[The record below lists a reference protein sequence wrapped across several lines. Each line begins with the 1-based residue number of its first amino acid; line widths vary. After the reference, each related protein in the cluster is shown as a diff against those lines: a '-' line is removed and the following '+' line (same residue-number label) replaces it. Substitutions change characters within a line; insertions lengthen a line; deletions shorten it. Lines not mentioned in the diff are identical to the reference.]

1 MGVSPAGA
9 FAQRRGHPPKPAH
22 SAAKTRFRV
31 PDSLAKLCYTDSMSA
46 QALYRKW
53 RPQVWDDVVGQDH
66 VVQTLRHAIA
76 HEHVAHAYLFSG
88 PRGCGKT
95 TSARLVAKGVNC
107 LNPDPAQRPCN
118 ECAHCTAVNEGRF
131 LDLIEIDGASN
142 NSVENI
148 RDLRDKINFSPG
160 QGRYKVY
167 IIDEVHMLSL
177 GAFNA
182 LLKTLE
188 EPPPHAIFIL
198 ATTENYKV
206 PATVASRC
214 QKFEFR
220 RIPVA
225 DIVTRLQTV
234 CEHEGIAAEPAA
246 LELVARQATGALRDA
261 ESLLDQ
267 LIAAG
272 SAASGGGRA
281 VTLAQ
286 AQALLGAAL
295 SQTVQDLTSALAAA
309 DSGRGLQLIQTAVD
323 AGADPRQLGRQMVD
337 YLRQLM
343 LIRLG
348 NGALVDATPEVRA
361 VMARQAQAWEPPAL
375 LRAIRAF
382 NAAAGE
388 ARAGWQPQLPI
399 ELAVLE
405 CTAPPEEP
413 ARAAAVPTAVSAPA
427 TTAPQPTI
435 ARAEPAAPE
444 RVGSTAGAADPGDL
458 GLAWRKAADLLLER
472 RKITALTKTDLERCG
487 VIGLHDD
494 ELRVRAT
501 KAFIDRL
508 QNRPEFAGTL
518 AQAVSEV
525 LGRNVRIAFQPGEG
539 PTRAG
544 RGAPP
549 GSLAAAAIDL
559 GGELVD

>member
-1 MGVSPAGA
+1 
-9 FAQRRGHPPKPAH
+9 
-22 SAAKTRFRV
+22 
-31 PDSLAKLCYTDSMSA
+31 MSA

-53 RPQVWDDVVGQDH
+53 RPQLWDEVVGQDH

-107 LNPDPAQRPCN
+107 LNADPAQRPCN
-118 ECAHCTAVNEGRF
+118 TCAHCVAVNEGRF

-225 DIVTRLQTV
+225 DIVSRLQTV
-234 CEHEGIAAEPAA
+234 CAHEGITAEPAA

-261 ESLLDQ
+261 EGLLDQ

-272 SAASGGGRA
+272 SAAGGGAA
-281 VTLAQ
+281 VTLAH

-295 SQTVQDLTSALAAA
+295 SQTVHDLTGTLAAA
-309 DSGRGLQLIQTAVD
+309 DTARGLQLIQSAVD
-323 AGADPRQLGRQMVD
+323 AGADPRQLARQMVD
-337 YLRQLM
+337 YLRQIL

-348 NGALVDATPEVRA
+348 NGALVDATTDVRA
-361 VMARQAQAWEPPAL
+361 AMALQAQAWEPAGL
-375 LRAIRAF
+375 VRAIRLF
-382 NAAAGE
+382 NTAAGE
-388 ARAGWQPQLPI
+388 ARLGWQPQLPL

-405 CTAPPEEP
+405 CAAPPEP
-413 ARAAAVPTAVSAPA
+413 QAVPVAQASAPA
-427 TTAPQPTI
+427 
-435 ARAEPAAPE
+435 RPAATSVRPT
-444 RVGSTAGAADPGDL
+444 RVEDEATGTPATQPATAGDARDL
-458 GLAWRKAADLLLER
+458 GQAWRQAADLLLER
-472 RKITALTKTDLERCG
+472 RKITALTKTDLVRCG

-501 KAFIDRL
+501 RAFIDRV
-508 QNRPEFAGTL
+508 QNRPEFVGTL

-525 LGRNVRIAFQPGEG
+525 LGRAVRIVFQPGDG
-539 PTRAG
+539 AATRG
-544 RGAPP
+544 GGGAPP

-559 GGELVD
+559 GGELVE

>member
-1 MGVSPAGA
+1 
-9 FAQRRGHPPKPAH
+9 
-22 SAAKTRFRV
+22 
-31 PDSLAKLCYTDSMSA
+31 MSA

-53 RPQVWDDVVGQDH
+53 RPQLWDEVVGQDH

-107 LNPDPAQRPCN
+107 LHTDPAQRPCN
-118 ECAHCTAVNEGRF
+118 ACAHCTAVNEGRF

-148 RDLRDKINFSPG
+148 RDLREKINFSPG

-198 ATTENYKV
+198 ATTEIYKV

-220 RIPVA
+220 RIPVV

-234 CEHEGIAAEPAA
+234 CAHEGITAEPAA

-272 SAASGGGRA
+272 SAASGGST
-281 VTLAQ
+281 VTLAH

-295 SQTVQDLTSALAAA
+295 SQTVHDLTAAVAAA
-309 DSGRGLQLIQTAVD
+309 DSARGLQLIQTAVD

-337 YLRQLM
+337 YLRQVL

-348 NGALVDATPEVRA
+348 NGALVDATTDVRA
-361 VMARQAQAWEPPAL
+361 AMAQQAQAWTPAAL
-375 LRAIRAF
+375 LRAIRLF
-382 NAAAGE
+382 NTAVGE
-388 ARAGWQPQLPI
+388 ARAGWQPQLPL

-405 CTAPPEEP
+405 CAAPPTVEEP
-413 ARAAAVPTAVSAPA
+413 VAQTVAPQRAAPTG
-427 TTAPQPTI
+427 APQTRGPLQG
-435 ARAEPAAPE
+435 RAEELAHVAPE
-444 RVGSTAGAADPGDL
+444 PHTAGAAAATQDL
-458 GLAWRKAADLLLER
+458 GLLWRRAADLLLER

-487 VIGLHDD
+487 VVGLHED

-501 KAFIDRL
+501 RAFIDRL
-508 QNRPEFAGTL
+508 QNRPEFVGTL
-518 AQAVSEV
+518 SQAVSEL
-525 LGRNVRIAFQPGEG
+525 LGRAVRIAFQAGEG
-539 PTRAG
+539 PAARSG
-544 RGAPP
+544 GGAPP
-549 GSLAAAAIDL
+549 GSLTAAAIDL
-559 GGELVD
+559 GGELIE

>member
-1 MGVSPAGA
+1 MDLSCRRLRPGLGSIREKSP
-9 FAQRRGHPPKPAH
+9 QT
-22 SAAKTRFRV
+22 AAKKHFRIC
-31 PDSLAKLCYTDSMSA
+31 DSAAKLCYTDSMSA

-118 ECAHCTAVNEGRF
+118 ACAHCTAVNEGRF

-160 QGRYKVY
+160 QGRFKVY

-220 RIPVA
+220 RIPVT
-225 DIVTRLQTV
+225 DIVSRLQTV
-234 CEHEGIAAEPAA
+234 CAHEGITAEPAA

-272 SAASGGGRA
+272 SAVSGRQA

-286 AQALLGAAL
+286 AQGLLGAAL

-309 DSGRGLQLIQTAVD
+309 DSGRGLQLIQAAVD

-382 NAAAGE
+382 NTAAGE

-413 ARAAAVPTAVSAPA
+413 GRAAAVATAVSAPA
-427 TTAPQPTI
+427 TTAPQPPS
-435 ARAEPAAPE
+435 ARVEPAASE
-444 RVGSTAGAADPGDL
+444 RAGPAVGVADVGDL

-487 VIGLHDD
+487 VIGLHED

-508 QNRPEFAGTL
+508 QNRPEFTGTL

>member
-1 MGVSPAGA
+1 
-9 FAQRRGHPPKPAH
+9 
-22 SAAKTRFRV
+22 
-31 PDSLAKLCYTDSMSA
+31 MSA

-53 RPQVWDDVVGQDH
+53 RPQLWDEVVGQDH

-107 LNPDPAQRPCN
+107 LNADPAQRPCN
-118 ECAHCTAVNEGRF
+118 ACAHCLAVNEGRF

-220 RIPVA
+220 RIPVV

-234 CEHEGIAAEPAA
+234 CAHEGITAEPAA

-272 SAASGGGRA
+272 SASTGGGAA
-281 VTLAQ
+281 VTLAH

-295 SQTVQDLTSALAAA
+295 SQTVQDLTSALAVA
-309 DSGRGLQLIQTAVD
+309 DTARGLRLIQAAVD
-323 AGADPRQLGRQMVD
+323 AGADPRQLARQMVD

-348 NGALVDATPEVRA
+348 NGALVDATTEVRA
-361 VMARQAQAWEPPAL
+361 TMAQQAQGWAPAAL
-375 LRAIRAF
+375 LRGIRLF
-382 NAAAGE
+382 NTAAGE
-388 ARAGWQPQLPI
+388 TRAGWQPQLPL

-405 CTAPPEEP
+405 CATPPEEP
-413 ARAAAVPTAVSAPA
+413 AAVQPTLAASTASGAA
-427 TTAPQPTI
+427 RPQPT
-435 ARAEPAAPE
+435 RAFSPEPDAPAAA
-444 RVGSTAGAADPGDL
+444 GSASDDPRDL
-458 GLAWRKAADLLLER
+458 GQVWRRAADLLLER
-472 RKITALTKTDLERCG
+472 RKITALTKTDLDRCG
-487 VIGLHDD
+487 VVGLH
-494 ELRVRAT
+494 EGEFRVRAT
-501 KAFIDRL
+501 RAFIDRL

-518 AQAVSEV
+518 GQAVTEV
-525 LGRNVRIAFQPGEG
+525 LGRAVRIVFQQGDG
-539 PTRAG
+539 PARAAG
-544 RGAPP
+544 GSAPP

-559 GGELVD
+559 GGELVE

>member
-1 MGVSPAGA
+1 
-9 FAQRRGHPPKPAH
+9 
-22 SAAKTRFRV
+22 
-31 PDSLAKLCYTDSMSA
+31 MSS

-53 RPQVWDDVVGQDH
+53 RPQQWDEVVGQDH

-107 LNPDPAQRPCN
+107 LAPDPMQRPCN
-118 ECAHCTAVNEGRF
+118 TCAHCMAVNEGRF

-148 RDLRDKINFSPG
+148 RELRDKINFSPG

-198 ATTENYKV
+198 ATTESYKV
-206 PATVASRC
+206 PATVGSRC

-225 DIVTRLQTV
+225 DIVARLQGV
-234 CEHEGIAAEPAA
+234 CVHEGIAAETAA
-246 LELVARQATGALRDA
+246 LELVARQATGAMRDA

-272 SAASGGGRA
+272 SAATGGQTA

-295 SQTVQDLTSALAAA
+295 NQTVQGLTDALAVS
-309 DSGRGLQLIQTAVD
+309 DSAQGLRLIQTAVD
-323 AGADPRQLGRQMVD
+323 AGADPRQLARQVVD
-337 YLRQLM
+337 YLRQLL

-348 NGALVDATPEVRA
+348 NGALVDATSEVRA
-361 VMARQAQAWEPPAL
+361 IMAQQAQGWAPPAL
-375 LRAIRAF
+375 LRAIRLF
-382 NAAAGE
+382 NTAVGE
-388 ARAGWQPQLPI
+388 TRTGWQPQLPL

-405 CTAPPEEP
+405 YVTPPVAEP
-413 ARAAAVPTAVSAPA
+413 ATVVQA
-427 TTAPQPTI
+427 APQVASSGAAP
-435 ARAEPAAPE
+435 RRPLSPSPEPAAPAE
-444 RVGSTAGAADPGDL
+444 VDAGRGSAQDL
-458 GLAWRKAADLLLER
+458 ALVWRRSAELLLER
-472 RKITALTKTDLERCG
+472 RKITALTKTDLERCA
-487 VIGLHDD
+487 VVGLHED

-501 KAFIDRL
+501 KAFIDRVH
-508 QNRPEFAGTL
+508 NRPEFVGTL
-518 AQAVSEV
+518 AQAVSEI
-525 LGRNVRIAFQPGEG
+525 LGRAVRIVFQPGDG
-539 PTRAG
+539 PVRG
-544 RGAPP
+544 GGAPP

-559 GGELVD
+559 GGELVE